1 VQVCNTK
8 YVVVK
13 AQEKRQ
19 IGQILEIKKSDT
31 VHTARSVILLFLL
44 RTDYKV
50 FLIINLQDCSAYSGR
65 VAVDFR

>member
-1 VQVCNTK
+1 
-8 YVVVK
+8 VK

-19 IGQILEIKKSDT
+19 IGQILERKKSDT

-50 FLIINLQDCSAYSGR
+50 FLIINLQDCSAYSGLHSGIFFKKNR
-65 VAVDFR
+65 SFEI